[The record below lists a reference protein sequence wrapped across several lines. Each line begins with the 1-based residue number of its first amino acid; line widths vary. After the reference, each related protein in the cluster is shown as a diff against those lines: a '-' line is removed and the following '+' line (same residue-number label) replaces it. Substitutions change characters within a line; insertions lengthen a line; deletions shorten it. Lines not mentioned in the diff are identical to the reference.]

1 MKITIY
7 EKVPN
12 IMLDRLVS
20 FENDFNG
27 KNWNNLY
34 KAMIELSSKYPGVL
48 IESTPYLYSD
58 LENKT
63 SGFLIMDQK
72 TENLYYIY

>member
-1 MKITIY
+1 MNI
-7 EKVPN
+7 EKYDAIPN

-34 KAMIELSSKYPGVL
+34 EAMIALHL
-48 IESTPYLYSD
+48 
-58 LENKT
+58 
-63 SGFLIMDQK
+63 
-72 TENLYYIY
+72 